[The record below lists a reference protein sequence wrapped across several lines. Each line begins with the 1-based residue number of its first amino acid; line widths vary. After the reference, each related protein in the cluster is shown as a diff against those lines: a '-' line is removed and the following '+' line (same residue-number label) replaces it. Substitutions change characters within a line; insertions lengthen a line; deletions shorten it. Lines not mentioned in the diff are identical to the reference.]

1 MGQISS
7 LAKPG
12 PFNHDMVKLLVEFY
26 DEVNELS
33 GRIRV
38 LSSSL
43 EKFDS
48 GADSLTNTDFY
59 VTLDKLLEVIDRT
72 IERGKKLRKS
82 RPT

>member
-1 MGQISS
+1 MRQVSS
-7 LAKPG
+7 LARLG
-12 PFNHDMVKLLVEFY
+12 PFNYDMVKPPVEFY
-26 DEVNELS
+26 DGVNELS

-43 EKFDS
+43 EKFDT
-48 GADSLTNTDFY
+48 GPDSLTNTDFY